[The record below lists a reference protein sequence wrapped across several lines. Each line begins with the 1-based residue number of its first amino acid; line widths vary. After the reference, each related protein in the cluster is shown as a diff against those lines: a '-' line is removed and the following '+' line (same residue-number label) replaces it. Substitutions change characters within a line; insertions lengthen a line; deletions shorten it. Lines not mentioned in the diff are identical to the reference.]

1 MNLWLRVT
9 QLIRCPW
16 SLHSDGCFCEVSSLF
31 RPPAPLPESSE
42 SEENC
47 HSLLLPYLPTRVPAY
62 LLLFC
67 WWEWESRSLPCVLKS
82 PPSLFKNIAQTL
94 LPSMPWII
102 ISLPACIRFSY
113 LEWKKKKKKNPTPA
127 SNVTSLLTATT
138 FLSFILQQNSF
149 LENVHVHWLQFLFF
163 YCLLN
168 PLQSGSTALP
178 KQLFLRS
185 PLISSGHFSSYKK

>member
-9 QLIRCPW
+9 QLIICPW

-42 SEENC
+42 SEQNC

-113 LEWKKKKKKNPTPA
+113 LEWKKKKKEKPQTRFKCYFPSNCHHISLFYFTAEFFFRKCPCSLTPVSLFLLSLEPTA
-127 SNVTSLLTATT
+127 VRLYRFAK
-138 FLSFILQQNSF
+138 
-149 LENVHVHWLQFLFF
+149 
-163 YCLLN
+163 
-168 PLQSGSTALP
+168 TALSKVTTDFQWP
-178 KQLFLRS
+178 FLI
-185 PLISSGHFSSYKK
+185 L